1 MGAHF
6 QQPLQ
11 RHETPVSSMANFI
24 KCIRGAQVSAHILS
38 HLHAVVVAGWN
49 ILAADGPSLPLM
61 YRHYI
66 EVTQLSILSITNKE
80 SLENISQ
87 MVNGQILPIE
97 KVFLQSTTI
106 WMKTNISA
114 AAQ

>member
-11 RHETPVSSMANFI
+11 RHETLVSSMANFI

-61 YRHYI
+61 YRHYN
-66 EVTQLSILSITNKE
+66 EVTQLSIPNKE

-87 MVNGQILPIE
+87 MVIGQILPIE